1 MSSKQ
6 NGSGNVNEGGERV
19 TALIT
24 NANAIRAIAAAV
36 EGTIGP
42 KGLDTMLVDQFGD
55 VVITND
61 GVTILDLMEV
71 HHPAARLLI
80 KIARAQQEAVGDGT
94 TTATILAGGLV
105 NEGVNQVARGVP
117 VARVIEGLR
126 FGTRKAIQALQESSR
141 PVDINDSALRQVAL
155 IAGRGYEDLADLVIE
170 AIKLIGAEKLKD
182 PAFKLADTIVARE
195 AVENEVFQGLILNKQ
210 RMNRQMPS
218 DLSPVKVL
226 IIDDALEPEEFQEE
240 ALTTE
245 TGVARYLELREEY
258 KSNLAKIV
266 SLGVN
271 LVLVDRGADDY
282 AEEFLTEA
290 GVMVVQRVPFREMRK
305 AAELTGARMLK
316 RTSLKRNAEDLAKF
330 IGQAERVFEDE
341 RLEQIK
347 LLGGQDKTWATIV
360 VGAATREVVGE
371 RKRMAKDAASAAQA
385 ALRGGLVAGG
395 GAIELALARQ
405 AAQTRSEIKGMA
417 AYGVDCLAE
426 ALKRPF
432 AQIVSNAGFN
442 PLEKLGDVLAAQT
455 ESGQNSLSI
464 DCETGEV
471 KDMLELGVVDPTL
484 VKMHAITAAVEIAEA
499 ILRIDTI
506 VKKRER
512 GVNQEIKEFEL

>member
-6 NGSGNVNEGGERV
+6 NGNSNEGGERV

-105 NEGVNQVARGVP
+105 NEGVNQVNRGVP

-126 FGTRKAIQALQESSR
+126 FGARKAIQALQDRSR
-141 PVDINDSALRQVAL
+141 PIDEAEGIQLRQIAL
-155 IAGRGYEDLADLVIE
+155 IAGRGHEDLADLVIE
-170 AIKLIGAEKLKD
+170 AIKLIGPEKLSD
-182 PAFKLADTIVARE
+182 PAFKLAETIVARE
-195 AVENEVFQGLILNKQ
+195 AAENEVFRGLILNKQ
-210 RMNRQMPS
+210 RMNRQMP
-218 DLSPVKVL
+218 LEIGGVKVL
-226 IIDDALEPEEFQEE
+226 IIDDALEPEDFEEE
-240 ALTTE
+240 ALATE
-245 TGVARYLELREEY
+245 TGVARYLELKEEY
-258 KSNLAKIV
+258 KKNLAKII
-266 SLGVN
+266 SIGIN
-271 LVLVDRGADDY
+271 LVLVDRGVDDF
-282 AEEFLTEA
+282 AEEVLTEA
-290 GVMVVQRVPFREMRK
+290 GVMVVQRVSFKELRK
-305 AAELTGARMLK
+305 AAELTGARMIKRTGLK
-316 RTSLKRNAEDLAKF
+316 RSEVDLERFLGRAD
-330 IGQAERVFEDE
+330 RVFEDE
-341 RLEQIK
+341 RLEQIRII
-347 LLGGQDKTWATIV
+347 GGGGKTVATIV
-360 VGAATREVVGE
+360 VGAATREIVGE

-385 ALRGGLVAGG
+385 ALNGGLVPGG
-395 GAIELALARQ
+395 GAIELALAYQ
-405 AAQTRSEIKGMA
+405 VAQSRSEVRGMA
-417 AYGVDCLAE
+417 AYGVDCMVE

-442 PLEKLGDVLAAQT
+442 PLEKLGDVMAAQAET
-455 ESGQNSLSI
+455 GKDSLSI

-471 KDMLELGVVDPTL
+471 EDMLAMGVMDPTL
-484 VKMHAITAAVEIAEA
+484 VKLHALKAAMEIAEA

-512 GVNQEIKEFEL
+512 TGANQDLKVLDL